1 MNRILVR
8 MVACVFAGCSGT
20 AVAQELPDT
29 LWIPVIFYDYH
40 ADGSNPEFQSCCCG
54 IFTGM
59 VQETLSVDRKPL
71 FAANM
76 MCNTHVEEW
85 YRPSGADGPADN
97 SEFVFDQEA
106 DTWRW
111 TNLVPRE
118 GGTPGEYIS
127 TEYDPSY
134 DMATIVIYDSL
145 PFVRVP
151 LEGEGVYQFHRSY
164 TGSYPPDGFFWI
176 DGRGFGDE
184 PSLEH
189 NYGFAMELH
198 SDFVCQ
204 PGLTFDFVGDDD
216 VWVFIDGSLVLDIG
230 GIHPREAGS
239 FNVDDISGLETGKE
253 YSLDLFYAERH
264 TTSSTIL
271 ITTNLFSG
279 EGDPVPLNRA
289 TAMAKPLRG
298 PSAPVQLIDLKG
310 RRVRALSASAHYPVR
325 GLADPRSR
333 DVAAGVYFVWTSD
346 RKAAPAAR
354 IVAGE

>member
-40 ADGSNPEFQSCCCG
+40 ADGTNPDFQACCCG
-54 IFTGM
+54 VCTRM

-71 FAANM
+71 FAANR

-151 LEGEGVYQFHRSY
+151 LEGEGIYQFDRSGTY
-164 TGSYPPDGFFWI
+164 GEDQFFWI

-184 PSLEH
+184 PSLEEH

-230 GIHPREAGS
+230 GVHEPVRGS
-239 FNVDDISGLETGKE
+239 FNVDDISGLETGKK
-253 YSLDLFYAERH
+253 YSLDFFYAERF
-264 TTSSTIL
+264 TSNSTIL
-271 ITTNLFSG
+271 ITTNLLAG
-279 EGDPVPLNRA
+279 DTDPVAMESPKNGQVRA
-289 TAMAKPLRG
+289 ERVPCGL
-298 PSAPVQLIDLKG
+298 QLVDLKG
-310 RRVRALSASAHYPVR
+310 RPVTRLSASSHNAHAGGHHAVSKGVP
-325 GLADPRSR
+325 
-333 DVAAGVYFVWTSD
+333 AGVYFLKGRADGVAHES
-346 RKAAPAAR
+346 R
-354 IVAGE
+354 IVAGD